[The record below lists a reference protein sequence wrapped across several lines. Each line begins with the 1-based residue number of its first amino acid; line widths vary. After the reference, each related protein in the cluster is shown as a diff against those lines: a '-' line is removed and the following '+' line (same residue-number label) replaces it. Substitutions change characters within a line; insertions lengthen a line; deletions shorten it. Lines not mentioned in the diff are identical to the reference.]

1 MSVLEGDIQSCIK
14 LMEES
19 ESELTSVE
27 EQVRKRYR
35 EQLEGQQ
42 LEMKEID
49 SRNNN
54 SWDN

>member
-54 SWDN
+54 S